1 MRKQC
6 RSILV
11 ALMSSLVLISCT
23 QGKRIEHQIL
33 RMCER
38 AVLIDTDSMVA
49 AAM

>member
-1 MRKQC
+1 
-6 RSILV
+6 
-11 ALMSSLVLISCT
+11 MSSLVLISCT
-23 QGKRIEHQIL
+23 QEKRIERHIS